1 MLEIRHIIFRA
12 SQYGHQV
19 RRGFSVDLRYRVVGF
34 QYEQS
39 EVCYE
44 CVQMPAIDLDS
55 DAC

>member
-19 RRGFSVDLRYRVVGF
+19 WRGFSVDLRYGVVGF